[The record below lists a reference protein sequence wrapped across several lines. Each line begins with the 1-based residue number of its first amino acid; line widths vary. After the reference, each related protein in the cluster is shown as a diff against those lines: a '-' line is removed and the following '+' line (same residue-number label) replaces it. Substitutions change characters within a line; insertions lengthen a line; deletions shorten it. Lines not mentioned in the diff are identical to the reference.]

1 MNSPSRRLLPAA
13 ALALALALTPAI
25 ARAHTGGDVAGG
37 FVTGFLHPLGGLD
50 HVVAMIA
57 VGLWGAQLGNPAI
70 WILPVTFPL
79 VMAVGG
85 LLGIRGVPIPAI
97 EVGIALSGVVL
108 GGMVAFAVRAP
119 LAIAATIVGA
129 FAIFHGHAHGTELPA
144 SATPLAY
151 SAGFVVAT
159 GLLHATGIAIGALIH
174 WRAGTR
180 VVRACGAA
188 IAACGLWFLF
198 A

>member
-1 MNSPSRRLLPAA
+1 MSGAARRAVPAA
-13 ALALALALTPAI
+13 TLALVSWPVI
-25 ARAHTGGDVAGG
+25 ARAHAGGDVAGG
-37 FVTGFLHPLGGLD
+37 FLTGFLHPLGGLD
-50 HVVAMIA
+50 HVVAMVG

-85 LLGIRGVPIPAI
+85 MLGIRGVPIPAP
-97 EVGIALSGVVL
+97 EVGIALSGIVL
-108 GGMVAFAVRAP
+108 GGMIAFAVRAP
-119 LAIAATIVGA
+119 LGIAAVLVGA

-151 SAGFVVAT
+151 SAGFVVST
-159 GLLHATGIAIGALIH
+159 GLLHAAGIAIGALIY
-174 WRAGTR
+174 WRTGTR
-180 VVRACGAA
+180 VVRACGAV